1 MEERTERDR
10 EPDAEE
16 FAALLVGIQRLTRR
30 HLRAGLDR
38 PRLRGA
44 QAELL
49 RLVAAAPGMRVS
61 EAAEELSLAGNSVS
75 TLVNQLVG
83 QGLLRR
89 ETDPADRRAA
99 LLHATGEAVE
109 LLADWRLRRTALL
122 GEVLAE
128 LDGPDRAALA
138 AALPALRAV
147 AAGLRARGS
156 GEGKAEA

>member
-1 MEERTERDR
+1 M
-10 EPDAEE
+10 EE
-16 FAALLVGIQRLTRR
+16 FAALLVGVQRLTRR

-49 RLVAAAPGMRVS
+49 RLVADAPGMRVS
-61 EAAEELSLAGNSVS
+61 EAAEGLSLAGNSVS

-89 ETDPADRRAA
+89 ERDPADRRAA
-99 LLHATGEAVE
+99 LLYATEEAVE
-109 LLADWRLRRTALL
+109 RMAAWRQRRTELL

-138 AALPALRAV
+138 AAVPALRAV

-156 GEGKAEA
+156 GEGKEQA